1 MTISFREYSTVF
13 TEVAEQTDLNG
24 NNIIERI
31 KGISI
36 DPANKQRDDGCQ
48 GVRLVPS
55 LVIPVPRHWDPEK
68 FACSQAN

>member
-31 KGISI
+31 KG
-36 DPANKQRDDGCQ
+36 
-48 GVRLVPS
+48 
-55 LVIPVPRHWDPEK
+55 H
-68 FACSQAN
+68 